1 MTEREA
7 DVLRLVAQGLG
18 NREIAERMFLSP
30 RTVEK
35 HVASLLAKTG
45 LRRAQLSWVF
55 RPPRW
60 VAAAAAGW
68 VRVPMCGERPGATM
82 RA

>member
-7 DVLRLVAQGLG
+7 DVLRLAAQGLG
-18 NREIAERMFLSP
+18 NKEIAEAMFLSP

-45 LRRAQLSWVF
+45 LRRSQLAAYAAGLSWV
-55 RPPRW
+55 
-60 VAAAAAGW
+60 AGA
-68 VRVPMCGERPGATM
+68 R
-82 RA
+82 